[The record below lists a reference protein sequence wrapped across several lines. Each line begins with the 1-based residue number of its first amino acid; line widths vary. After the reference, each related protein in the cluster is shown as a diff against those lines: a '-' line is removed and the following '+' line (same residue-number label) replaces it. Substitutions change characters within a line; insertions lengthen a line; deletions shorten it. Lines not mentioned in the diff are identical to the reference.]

1 MGRLKTYEMKLC
13 FWLNIYNFLTVF
25 TVIYKKEVLSNYYE
39 WYRFLK
45 NSCFDIGGYEVSL
58 YEIENCILKNSLI
71 SQNIYGE
78 IPEFKS
84 DDCRR
89 KLVLENVDK
98 ITYYSISLPTK
109 SSPGLRIYFPNN
121 LNQLIRL
128 NAIEYLSKN
137 VNLDF
142 DKNILNIAEYV
153 TWIDHLFSLNL
164 NEYQE

>member
-1 MGRLKTYEMKLC
+1 MKLC

-45 NSCFDIGGYEVSL
+45 NSCFDIGGFEVSL
-58 YEIENCILKNSLI
+58 YEIENCILTNSLA

-78 IPEFKS
+78 IPIFK
-84 DDCRR
+84 DDDRR
-89 KLVLENVDK
+89 QQLVLENVDK
-98 ITYYSISLPTK
+98 LTYYAISLPTK

-121 LNQLIRL
+121 LHQLIRL

-137 VNLDF
+137 ITLDF
-142 DKNILNIAEYV
+142 EKNILNICEYV
-153 TWIDHLFSLNL
+153 TWIDQYFFHNL